1 MDTDTHPKDARRLVL
16 CFDGTGNRFHGTE
29 SDTNVVKLY
38 EMLERSDKSQMAY
51 YQRES
56 GR

>member
-38 EMLERSDKSQMAY
+38 EMLDRSDKSQMAY